1 MQALNN
7 ENAVFLT
14 TRVMSLVFSQ
24 LGAEL
29 YIPDGAPEA
38 EAMSRVS
45 HLIVCSHQDD
55 VEFMG
60 FPLIKD
66 AYGRDVPRLAAV
78 VMTNGA
84 GSPRSG
90 IYATCTD
97 EAMQDIR
104 HREQRRAADIGH
116 YAALIQLHF
125 PSASLRDPQNHA
137 PADELAHVLRA
148 MRPQVVMTHNFA
160 DKHDSHVATALTVVR
175 AIRLLPREERPLQ
188 LLGGEI
194 WRGLD
199 WVSDREKLRLNAGDR
214 DDLAT
219 TLLNVYH
226 SQIAGGKRYDLATL
240 GRQRANA
247 TYGDPYAVDDA
258 EAVSYAIDMTPLIQ
272 DDTLSPES
280 FMLGFVDRLANEI
293 RETLHRVGG

>member
-1 MQALNN
+1 
-7 ENAVFLT
+7 
-14 TRVMSLVFSQ
+14 MSFVFSQ
-24 LGAEL
+24 PGAEL

-38 EAMSRVS
+38 EALSRVS
-45 HLIVCSHQDD
+45 HLIVSSHQDD

-66 AYGRDVPRLAAV
+66 AYERNEPSLAAV

-90 IYATCTD
+90 RFATCSD
-97 EAMQDIR
+97 EDMQDIR
-104 HREQRRAADIGH
+104 RREQRRAADVGH
-116 YAALIQLHF
+116 YAALVQLLF
-125 PSASLRDPQNHA
+125 PSQALRDPQNQA
-137 PADELAHVLRA
+137 PVRELAQVLRA
-148 MRPQVVMTHNFA
+148 MRPQVVMTHNLA
-160 DKHDSHVATALTVVR
+160 DKHDSHVATALAVVR
-175 AIRLLPREERPLQ
+175 AIRLLPQEERPRQ

-194 WRGLD
+194 WRSLD
-199 WVSDREKLRLNAGDR
+199 WVSDREKLRLNAGGR

-219 TLLNVYH
+219 ALLDVYQ

-240 GRQRANA
+240 GRRRANA

-280 FMLGFVDRLANEI
+280 FILGFVNRPATEI
-293 RETLHRVGG
+293 RETLHRAGG